1 MTRRRKLIMTAVAI
15 VVVAALVLAMVPDPV
30 PVDTVV
36 ASRGELVVTVDE
48 KGQTRVHER
57 YVIAAPVAGD
67 LGRIELRE
75 GDAVGDGQVVATLV
89 PPPLDA
95 RQREEVKAA
104 VAAAQATLSEAEAQA
119 ERASANSELRA
130 KDLERIRAL
139 SVSGI
144 ASEEMLD
151 QAVTAS
157 SASERDL
164 EAARFRVRAAR
175 SELEA
180 AKAGLLAISGGTAR
194 RIDLRSPIDGR
205 VLGIPERSTRVVR
218 AGEPVVIIGD
228 PAKIEIMIEVLSS
241 DAVKI
246 EDGDRIMIEDW
257 GGDQTL
263 EASVRLVEPS
273 GFTKISALGIEEQR
287 VRVIGDF
294 VDPPPSLGDAY
305 RVEARIVVWT
315 GEDVLRIPVS
325 ALFRSD
331 GGWAV
336 YVVEGGRAA
345 RKTLEIGHRSPL
357 EAEVLSG
364 IEDGAVVILHPS
376 NRIEDGVRVR

>member
-1 MTRRRKLIMTAVAI
+1 MTAVAI

-30 PVDTVV
+30 PVDTVE

-164 EAARFRVRAAR
+164 VAARFRGRAAR
-175 SELEA
+175 SEVEA